1 VCCRNKF
8 IDPFVHIR
16 VVIGWARL
24 LCTVG
29 LQYTTYGL
37 SQPALMTV
45 RRRRIGVV
53 EDVVRLEGAWR
64 TRCRCPPGSNSNRTN
79 ERTPTHDIQCRVDLS
94 ACLHVNKKSEL
105 MLMRCAR
112 AYSSSCSQVILVH
125 PFRRNSLF
133 FNQKSLKPLI
143 FSVQGQS
150 RSSMLTILRSPSPVL
165 VMLSSMSVLICNHF
179 HVRQASSRWITTF

>member
-112 AYSSSCSQVILVH
+112 AYSSSCSQVILVYLH
-125 PFRRNSLF
+125 PFHRNSLF
-133 FNQKSLKPLI
+133 CRKNAKKSLKTNI
-143 FSVQGQS
+143 FKVQDHS
-150 RSSMLTILRSPSPVL
+150 RSSMLTFLKSSSPVL
-165 VMLSSMSVLICNHF
+165 VMISSMSVPICNYF
-179 HVRQASSRWITTF
+179 HARQANNG